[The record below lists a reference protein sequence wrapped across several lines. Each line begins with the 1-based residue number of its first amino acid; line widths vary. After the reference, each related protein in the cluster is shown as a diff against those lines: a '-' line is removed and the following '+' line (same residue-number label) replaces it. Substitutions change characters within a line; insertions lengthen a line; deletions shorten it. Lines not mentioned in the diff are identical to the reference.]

1 LRMRI
6 SPHPP
11 VRAHERTSTTALRH
25 LHPKIFRE
33 GVEAVVQLAR
43 CATHRLRTSRFNQAD
58 ERRELWGGPRIHGEL
73 MKLRFE
79 VAQSAVAKYMVQRR
93 GPVNDGFAYPAK
105 REVIRVTFTA
115 E

>member
-1 LRMRI
+1 
-6 SPHPP
+6 
-11 VRAHERTSTTALRH
+11 
-25 LHPKIFRE
+25 
-33 GVEAVVQLAR
+33 
-43 CATHRLRTSRFNQAD
+43 
-58 ERRELWGGPRIHGEL
+58 